1 MFASKSERKVHYS
14 IRKFSIG
21 VASVVVASLFL
32 GGVVHAE
39 GVRSKNNLTV
49 TSSGQDISKK
59 YADEVESHL
68 QSILKDVNKNLKKV
82 QHTQNV
88 DFNKKLSRI
97 KTKYLYGLKEKSE
110 AELTLKTKETKEE
123 LTAAFEQFKKDTLK
137 SGKKVAEAEKKAK
150 AQKEEDRRNY
160 PTNTYKTI
168 ELEIAEAEV
177 GVAKAE
183 LELEFAQAQV
193 QIPQDTE
200 KINAAKSKVEAAKS
214 NVKKL
219 EKIKSDIEKTY
230 LYKLDN
236 STKETPKSRVRR
248 NSPQVGDSRELK
260 ETIDKA
266 KETLST
272 YMVTRLT
279 KLDPS
284 VFWFADLL
292 MDAKKVVEEHKTKL
306 EDASDKKSVEDLRKE
321 AEGKIESLIVTHQN
335 REKENQPAPQPG
347 GQAGGSMVVPP
358 VTQTPPSTSQSP
370 GQKATEAE
378 KKKLQDL
385 IRQFQEALN
394 KLDDE
399 TKTVPDGAKL
409 TGEAGKAYN
418 ETRTYAKEVVDKSKK
433 LLSQTAVTMDELAMQ
448 LTKLNDAMSKL
459 KEAKAKL
466 VPEVKPQP
474 ENPEPK
480 PQPEGE
486 KPSVPDIN
494 QEKEKAKL
502 AIATYMSKILDD
514 IKKHHL
520 KKEKHH
526 QIVALIKDLDKLKK
540 QALSEIDNVNT
551 KVEIENTV
559 HKVFADMDT
568 VVTKFQKGLI
578 QNTPQVPEAPK
589 SPEVPK
595 VSDTPKA
602 PDTPQ
607 VPEAPKSPE
616 VPKVPEAPKAPDT
629 PQVPEAPK
637 SPEVPKVPDTP
648 KAPDTP
654 QVPEAPK
661 SPEVPK
667 VPDTPKA
674 PDTPQ
679 VPEAPKAPDTPQIP
693 EAPAPETPKTGW
705 KQENGMWYFYNT
717 DGSMATG
724 WLEYNGSW
732 YYLNANGAMATGW
745 LEYNGSWYYLNT
757 NGAMET
763 GWLEYN
769 GSWYYLNTNGAME
782 TGWLE
787 YNGSWYYLNA
797 NGSMA
802 TGWLKDGDTWY
813 YLEASGAMKESQW
826 FKVSDKWYYVNGS
839 GALAVNTTVGG
850 YRVNANGKWVN

>member
-39 GVRSKNNLTV
+39 EVRRGNNLTV
-49 TSSGQDISKK
+49 TSSG
-59 YADEVESHL
+59 DEVESHY
-68 QSILKDVNKNLKKV
+68 QSILEKVRKSLEKDR
-82 QHTQNV
+82 HTQNV
-88 DFNKKLSRI
+88 DLIKKLQDI
-97 KTKYLYGLKEKSE
+97 KRTYLYSLKEKPE
-110 AELTLKTKETKEE
+110 AELTSKTKKE

-230 LYKLDN
+230 LSKLDNSTKETPKPRVRRNSPEIKAKGRVKNYEEANIELSKYMTDLYKLDN

-292 MDAKKVVEEHKTKL
+292 MDAKKVVEEYKTKL

-607 VPEAPKSPE
+607 VP
-616 VPKVPEAPKAPDT
+616 
-629 PQVPEAPK
+629 
-637 SPEVPKVPDTP
+637 
-648 KAPDTP
+648 
-654 QVPEAPK
+654 
-661 SPEVPK
+661 
-667 VPDTPKA
+667 DTPKA

-693 EAPAPETPKTGW
+693 EAPAPETPAPAPEAPKTGW

-787 YNGSWYYLNA
+787 YNGSW
-797 NGSMA
+797 
-802 TGWLKDGDTWY
+802 
-813 YLEASGAMKESQW
+813 
-826 FKVSDKWYYVNGS
+826 
-839 GALAVNTTVGG
+839 
-850 YRVNANGKWVN
+850 

>member
-236 STKETPKSRVRR
+236 STKETPKPRVRR

-292 MDAKKVVEEHKTKL
+292 MDAKKVVEEYKTKL

-637 SPEVPKVPDTP
+637 SP
-648 KAPDTP
+648 
-654 QVPEAPK
+654 
-661 SPEVPK
+661 
-667 VPDTPKA
+667 
-674 PDTPQ
+674 
-679 VPEAPKAPDTPQIP
+679 
-693 EAPAPETPKTGW
+693 
-705 KQENGMWYFYNT
+705 
-717 DGSMATG
+717 
-724 WLEYNGSW
+724 
-732 YYLNANGAMATGW
+732 
-745 LEYNGSWYYLNT
+745 
-757 NGAMET
+757 
-763 GWLEYN
+763 
-769 GSWYYLNTNGAME
+769 
-782 TGWLE
+782 
-787 YNGSWYYLNA
+787 
-797 NGSMA
+797 
-802 TGWLKDGDTWY
+802 
-813 YLEASGAMKESQW
+813 
-826 FKVSDKWYYVNGS
+826 
-839 GALAVNTTVGG
+839 
-850 YRVNANGKWVN
+850 

>member
-292 MDAKKVVEEHKTKL
+292 MDAKKVVEEYKTKL

-637 SPEVPKVPDTP
+637 
-648 KAPDTP
+648 
-654 QVPEAPK
+654 
-661 SPEVPK
+661 
-667 VPDTPKA
+667 A

-693 EAPAPETPKTGW
+693 EAPAPETPAPAPEAPKTGW

-732 YYLNANGAMATGW
+732 YYLNANGAMA
-745 LEYNGSWYYLNT
+745 
-757 NGAMET
+757 
-763 GWLEYN
+763 
-769 GSWYYLNTNGAME
+769 
-782 TGWLE
+782 
-787 YNGSWYYLNA
+787 
-797 NGSMA
+797 
-802 TGWLKDGDTWY
+802 
-813 YLEASGAMKESQW
+813 
-826 FKVSDKWYYVNGS
+826 
-839 GALAVNTTVGG
+839 
-850 YRVNANGKWVN
+850 

>member
-39 GVRSKNNLTV
+39 EVRRGNNLTV
-49 TSSGQDISKK
+49 TSSG
-59 YADEVESHL
+59 DEVESHY
-68 QSILKDVNKNLKKV
+68 QSILEKVRKSLEKDR
-82 QHTQNV
+82 HTQNV
-88 DFNKKLSRI
+88 DLIKKLQDI
-97 KTKYLYGLKEKSE
+97 KRTYLYNLKEKPE
-110 AELTLKTKETKEE
+110 AELTSKTKKE
-123 LTAAFEQFKKDTLK
+123 LDAAFEKFKKEPELT
-137 SGKKVAEAEKKAK
+137 KKLAEAEKKAK
-150 AQKEEDRRNY
+150 DQKEEDHRNY

-183 LELEFAQAQV
+183 LELAQAQV

-200 KINAAKSKVEAAKS
+200 KINAAKAKVEAAKS

-292 MDAKKVVEEHKTKL
+292 MDAKKVVEEYKTKL

-607 VPEAPKSPE
+607 VP
-616 VPKVPEAPKAPDT
+616 
-629 PQVPEAPK
+629 
-637 SPEVPKVPDTP
+637 DTP

-654 QVPEAPK
+654 QVPEA
-661 SPEVPK
+661 
-667 VPDTPKA
+667 PKA

-693 EAPAPETPKTGW
+693 EAPAPETPAPAPEAPKTGW

-732 YYLNANGAMATGW
+732 YYLNANGAMATGWLEYNGSWYYLNTNGAMETGWLEYNGSWYYLNTNGAMETGW

>member
-21 VASVVVASLFL
+21 VASVVVASLVM
-32 GGVVHAE
+32 GSVVHATEKE
-39 GVRSKNNLTV
+39 GATQVPTSSNRANESQAEQGEQPKKLDSERDKARKEVEEYVKKIVGESYAKSTKKRHTITVALVNELNNIKNEYLNKIVESTSESQLQILMMESRSKV
-49 TSSGQDISKK
+49 DEAVSKFEKDSSSSSSSDSSTKPEASDTAK
-59 YADEVESHL
+59 P
-68 QSILKDVNKNLKKV
+68 NKPTEPGEKVAEAKKKV
-82 QHTQNV
+82 
-88 DFNKKLSRI
+88 
-97 KTKYLYGLKEKSE
+97 E
-110 AELTLKTKETKEE
+110 
-123 LTAAFEQFKKDTLK
+123 
-137 SGKKVAEAEKKAK
+137 EAEKKAK
-150 AQKEEDRRNY
+150 DQKEEDRRNY
-160 PTNTYKTI
+160 PTITYKTI

-183 LELEFAQAQV
+183 LELAQVQV

-200 KINAAKSKVEAAKS
+200 KINAAKAKVEAAKS

-292 MDAKKVVEEHKTKL
+292 MDAKKVVEEYKTKL

-568 VVTKFQKGLI
+568 VVTKFKKGLT
-578 QNTPQVPEAPK
+578 Q
-589 SPEVPK
+589 
-595 VSDTPKA
+595 DTPKEPDNKKPSA
-602 PDTPQ
+602 PKPDMQPSPQ
-607 VPEAPKSPE
+607 PEGKKPSVPAQPGTEDKKPSAPKPDMQPSPQPEGKKPSVPAQPGTEDKKPSAPKPDMQPSPQPEGKKPSVPAQPGTEDKKPSAPKPDMQPSPQPEGKKPSVPAQPGTEDKKPSAPKPDMQPSPQPEGKKPSVPEINQEKE
-616 VPKVPEAPKAPDT
+616 KAKLAVATEKKLP
-629 PQVPEAPK
+629 
-637 SPEVPKVPDTP
+637 S
-648 KAPDTP
+648 
-654 QVPEAPK
+654 
-661 SPEVPK
+661 
-667 VPDTPKA
+667 
-674 PDTPQ
+674 
-679 VPEAPKAPDTPQIP
+679 
-693 EAPAPETPKTGW
+693 TGVAS
-705 KQENGMWYFYNT
+705 NLV
-717 DGSMATG
+717 
-724 WLEYNGSW
+724 LEIIGLLGLIGTSFI
-732 YYLNANGAMATGW
+732 
-745 LEYNGSWYYLNT
+745 
-757 NGAMET
+757 
-763 GWLEYN
+763 
-769 GSWYYLNTNGAME
+769 
-782 TGWLE
+782 
-787 YNGSWYYLNA
+787 
-797 NGSMA
+797 
-802 TGWLKDGDTWY
+802 
-813 YLEASGAMKESQW
+813 AMKRR
-826 FKVSDKWYYVNGS
+826 K
-839 GALAVNTTVGG
+839 
-850 YRVNANGKWVN
+850 

>member
-292 MDAKKVVEEHKTKL
+292 MDAKKVVEEYKTKL

-693 EAPAPETPKTGW
+693 EAPAPETPAPAPEAPKTGW

-757 NGAMET
+757 NGAM
-763 GWLEYN
+763 
-769 GSWYYLNTNGAME
+769 
-782 TGWLE
+782 
-787 YNGSWYYLNA
+787 
-797 NGSMA
+797 
-802 TGWLKDGDTWY
+802 
-813 YLEASGAMKESQW
+813 
-826 FKVSDKWYYVNGS
+826 
-839 GALAVNTTVGG
+839 
-850 YRVNANGKWVN
+850 

>member
-1 MFASKSERKVHYS
+1 M
-14 IRKFSIG
+14 RKFSIG

-39 GVRSKNNLTV
+39 EVRRGNNLTV
-49 TSSGQDISKK
+49 TSSG
-59 YADEVESHL
+59 DEVESHY
-68 QSILKDVNKNLKKV
+68 QSILEKVRKSLEKDR
-82 QHTQNV
+82 HTQNV
-88 DFNKKLSRI
+88 DLIKKLQDI
-97 KTKYLYGLKEKSE
+97 KRTYLYSLKEKPE
-110 AELTLKTKETKEE
+110 AELTSKTKKE

-230 LYKLDN
+230 LSKLDNSTKETPKPRVRRNSPEIKAKGRVKNYEEANIELSKYMTDLYKLDN

-292 MDAKKVVEEHKTKL
+292 MDAKKVVEEYKTKL

-589 SPEVPK
+589 
-595 VSDTPKA
+595 
-602 PDTPQ
+602 
-607 VPEAPKSPE
+607 
-616 VPKVPEAPKAPDT
+616 
-629 PQVPEAPK
+629 
-637 SPEVPKVPDTP
+637 
-648 KAPDTP
+648 
-654 QVPEAPK
+654 
-661 SPEVPK
+661 
-667 VPDTPKA
+667 
-674 PDTPQ
+674 
-679 VPEAPKAPDTPQIP
+679 APDTPQIP

-732 YYLNANGAMATGW
+732 YYLNANGAM
-745 LEYNGSWYYLNT
+745 
-757 NGAMET
+757 
-763 GWLEYN
+763 
-769 GSWYYLNTNGAME
+769 
-782 TGWLE
+782 
-787 YNGSWYYLNA
+787 
-797 NGSMA
+797 
-802 TGWLKDGDTWY
+802 
-813 YLEASGAMKESQW
+813 
-826 FKVSDKWYYVNGS
+826 
-839 GALAVNTTVGG
+839 
-850 YRVNANGKWVN
+850 

>member
-193 QIPQDTE
+193 QNQDTE

-230 LYKLDN
+230 LYKLDNSTKETPKPRVRRNSPEIKAKGRVKNYEEANIELSKYMTDLYKLDN

-292 MDAKKVVEEHKTKL
+292 MDAKKVVEEYKTKL

-679 VPEAPKAPDTPQIP
+679 VPEAPKSPEVPKVPDTPKAPDTPQVPEAPKAPDTPQIP

-732 YYLNANGAMATGW
+732 YYLNANGAMA
-745 LEYNGSWYYLNT
+745 
-757 NGAMET
+757 
-763 GWLEYN
+763 
-769 GSWYYLNTNGAME
+769 
-782 TGWLE
+782 
-787 YNGSWYYLNA
+787 
-797 NGSMA
+797 
-802 TGWLKDGDTWY
+802 
-813 YLEASGAMKESQW
+813 
-826 FKVSDKWYYVNGS
+826 
-839 GALAVNTTVGG
+839 
-850 YRVNANGKWVN
+850 

>member
-110 AELTLKTKETKEE
+110 AELTLKTKEE

-236 STKETPKSRVRR
+236 STKETPKPRVRR

-292 MDAKKVVEEHKTKL
+292 MDAKKVVEEYKTKL

-679 VPEAPKAPDTPQIP
+679 VPEAPKSPEVPKVPDTPKAPDTPQVPEAPKAPDTPQIP

-732 YYLNANGAMATGW
+732 YYLNANGAMA
-745 LEYNGSWYYLNT
+745 
-757 NGAMET
+757 
-763 GWLEYN
+763 
-769 GSWYYLNTNGAME
+769 
-782 TGWLE
+782 
-787 YNGSWYYLNA
+787 
-797 NGSMA
+797 
-802 TGWLKDGDTWY
+802 
-813 YLEASGAMKESQW
+813 
-826 FKVSDKWYYVNGS
+826 
-839 GALAVNTTVGG
+839 
-850 YRVNANGKWVN
+850 

>member
-39 GVRSKNNLTV
+39 EVRRGNNLTV
-49 TSSGQDISKK
+49 TSSG
-59 YADEVESHL
+59 DEVESHY
-68 QSILKDVNKNLKKV
+68 QSILEKVRKSLEKDR
-82 QHTQNV
+82 HTQNV
-88 DFNKKLSRI
+88 DLIKKLQDI
-97 KTKYLYGLKEKSE
+97 KRTYLYNLKEKPE
-110 AELTLKTKETKEE
+110 AELTSKTKKE
-123 LTAAFEQFKKDTLK
+123 LDAAFEKFKKEPELT
-137 SGKKVAEAEKKAK
+137 KKLAEAEKKAK
-150 AQKEEDRRNY
+150 DQKEEDHRNY

-183 LELEFAQAQV
+183 LELAQAQV

-200 KINAAKSKVEAAKS
+200 KINAAKAKVEAAKS

-236 STKETPKSRVRR
+236 STKETPKPRVRR

-292 MDAKKVVEEHKTKL
+292 MDAKKVVEEYKTKL

-616 VPKVPEAPKAPDT
+616 VPKVSDTPKAPDT

-693 EAPAPETPKTGW
+693 EAPAPETPAPAPEAPKTGW

>member
-292 MDAKKVVEEHKTKL
+292 MDAKKVVEEYKTKL

-607 VPEAPKSPE
+607 VPEAPK
-616 VPKVPEAPKAPDT
+616 
-629 PQVPEAPK
+629 
-637 SPEVPKVPDTP
+637 
-648 KAPDTP
+648 
-654 QVPEAPK
+654 
-661 SPEVPK
+661 
-667 VPDTPKA
+667 
-674 PDTPQ
+674 
-679 VPEAPKAPDTPQIP
+679 APDTPQIP
-693 EAPAPETPKTGW
+693 EAPAPETPAPAPEAPKTGW

-732 YYLNANGAMATGW
+732 YYLNANGAMATGWLEYNGSWYYLNTNGAMETGW

>member
-292 MDAKKVVEEHKTKL
+292 MDAKKVVEEYKTKL

-589 SPEVPK
+589 
-595 VSDTPKA
+595 
-602 PDTPQ
+602 
-607 VPEAPKSPE
+607 
-616 VPKVPEAPKAPDT
+616 
-629 PQVPEAPK
+629 
-637 SPEVPKVPDTP
+637 
-648 KAPDTP
+648 
-654 QVPEAPK
+654 
-661 SPEVPK
+661 
-667 VPDTPKA
+667 
-674 PDTPQ
+674 
-679 VPEAPKAPDTPQIP
+679 APDTPQIP
-693 EAPAPETPKTGW
+693 EAPAPETPAPAPEAPKTGW

-745 LEYNGSWYYLNT
+745 LEYNGSWYYLN
-757 NGAMET
+757 
-763 GWLEYN
+763 
-769 GSWYYLNTNGAME
+769 
-782 TGWLE
+782 
-787 YNGSWYYLNA
+787 
-797 NGSMA
+797 
-802 TGWLKDGDTWY
+802 
-813 YLEASGAMKESQW
+813 
-826 FKVSDKWYYVNGS
+826 
-839 GALAVNTTVGG
+839 
-850 YRVNANGKWVN
+850 

>member
-39 GVRSKNNLTV
+39 EVRRGNNLTV
-49 TSSGQDISKK
+49 TSSG
-59 YADEVESHL
+59 DEVESHY
-68 QSILKDVNKNLKKV
+68 QSILEKVRKSLEKDR
-82 QHTQNV
+82 HTQNV
-88 DFNKKLSRI
+88 DLIKKLQDI
-97 KTKYLYGLKEKSE
+97 KRTYLYSLKEKPE
-110 AELTLKTKETKEE
+110 AELTSKTKKE

-230 LYKLDN
+230 LSKLDNSTKETPKPRVRRNSPEIKAKGRVKNYEEANIELSKYMTDLYKLDN

-292 MDAKKVVEEHKTKL
+292 MDAKKVVEEYKTKL

-679 VPEAPKAPDTPQIP
+679 VPEAPKSPEVPKVPDTPKAPDTPQVPEAPKAPDTPQIP

-745 LEYNGSWYYLNT
+745 LEYNGSWYYLNA
-757 NGAMET
+757 NGAM
-763 GWLEYN
+763 
-769 GSWYYLNTNGAME
+769 A
-782 TGWLE
+782 
-787 YNGSWYYLNA
+787 
-797 NGSMA
+797 
-802 TGWLKDGDTWY
+802 
-813 YLEASGAMKESQW
+813 
-826 FKVSDKWYYVNGS
+826 
-839 GALAVNTTVGG
+839 
-850 YRVNANGKWVN
+850 

>member
-39 GVRSKNNLTV
+39 EVRRGNNLTV
-49 TSSGQDISKK
+49 TSSG
-59 YADEVESHL
+59 DEVESHY
-68 QSILKDVNKNLKKV
+68 QSILEKVRKSLEKDR
-82 QHTQNV
+82 HTQNV
-88 DFNKKLSRI
+88 DLIKKLQDI
-97 KTKYLYGLKEKSE
+97 KRTYLYSLKEKPE
-110 AELTLKTKETKEE
+110 AELTSKTKKE

-168 ELEIAEAEV
+168 ELEIA
-177 GVAKAE
+177 
-183 LELEFAQAQV
+183 
-193 QIPQDTE
+193 
-200 KINAAKSKVEAAKS
+200 
-214 NVKKL
+214 
-219 EKIKSDIEKTY
+219 
-230 LYKLDN
+230 
-236 STKETPKSRVRR
+236 
-248 NSPQVGDSRELK
+248 
-260 ETIDKA
+260 
-266 KETLST
+266 
-272 YMVTRLT
+272 
-279 KLDPS
+279 
-284 VFWFADLL
+284 
-292 MDAKKVVEEHKTKL
+292 
-306 EDASDKKSVEDLRKE
+306 E

-589 SPEVPK
+589 
-595 VSDTPKA
+595 
-602 PDTPQ
+602 
-607 VPEAPKSPE
+607 
-616 VPKVPEAPKAPDT
+616 
-629 PQVPEAPK
+629 
-637 SPEVPKVPDTP
+637 
-648 KAPDTP
+648 
-654 QVPEAPK
+654 
-661 SPEVPK
+661 
-667 VPDTPKA
+667 
-674 PDTPQ
+674 
-679 VPEAPKAPDTPQIP
+679 APDTPQIP

-717 DGSMATG
+717 DGS
-724 WLEYNGSW
+724 
-732 YYLNANGAMATGW
+732 MATGW

-787 YNGSWYYLNA
+787 YNGSWYYLNT
-797 NGSMA
+797 NGAME
-802 TGWLKDGDTWY
+802 TGWL
-813 YLEASGAMKESQW
+813 E
-826 FKVSDKWYYVNGS
+826 
-839 GALAVNTTVGG
+839 
-850 YRVNANGKWVN
+850 

>member
-14 IRKFSIG
+14 IRKFSVG
-21 VASVVVASLFL
+21 VASVAVASLVM
-32 GGVVHAE
+32 GSVVHATE
-39 GVRSKNNLTV
+39 NERTTQVP
-49 TSSGQDISKK
+49 TSSNRGKPERRKAAEQF
-59 YADEVESHL
+59 DEY
-68 QSILKDVNKNLKKV
+68 INKMIQLDKRK
-82 QHTQNV
+82 HTQNLA
-88 DFNKKLSRI
+88 FNIKLSRI
-97 KTKYLYGLKEKSE
+97 KTEYLNGLKEKSE
-110 AELTLKTKETKEE
+110 AELPSKISEAE
-123 LTAAFEQFKKDTLK
+123 LPSKIKAELDAAFKQFKKDTLPTEPE
-137 SGKKVAEAEKKAK
+137 KKVAEAEKKVEEAEKKAK

-160 PTNTYKTI
+160 PTNTYKTL

-183 LELEFAQAQV
+183 LELAQAQV

-200 KINAAKSKVEAAKS
+200 KINAAKAKVEAAKS

-230 LYKLDN
+230 LYKLDNSTKETPKPRVRRNSPEIKAKGRVKNYKEANIELSKYMTDLYKLDN

-292 MDAKKVVEEHKTKL
+292 MDAKKVVEEYKTKL

-480 PQPEGE
+480 PQPEGK

-568 VVTKFQKGLI
+568 VVTKFKKGLT
-578 QNTPQVPEAPK
+578 Q
-589 SPEVPK
+589 
-595 VSDTPKA
+595 DTPKEPDNKKPSA
-602 PDTPQ
+602 PKPDMQPSPQ
-607 VPEAPKSPE
+607 PEGKKPSVPAQPGTEDKKPSAPKPDMQPSPQPEGKKPSVPAQPGTEDKKPSAPKPDMQPSPQPEGKKPSVPEINQEKE
-616 VPKVPEAPKAPDT
+616 KAKLAVATEKKLP
-629 PQVPEAPK
+629 
-637 SPEVPKVPDTP
+637 S
-648 KAPDTP
+648 
-654 QVPEAPK
+654 
-661 SPEVPK
+661 
-667 VPDTPKA
+667 
-674 PDTPQ
+674 
-679 VPEAPKAPDTPQIP
+679 
-693 EAPAPETPKTGW
+693 TGVAS
-705 KQENGMWYFYNT
+705 NLV
-717 DGSMATG
+717 
-724 WLEYNGSW
+724 LEIIGLLGLIGTSFI
-732 YYLNANGAMATGW
+732 
-745 LEYNGSWYYLNT
+745 
-757 NGAMET
+757 
-763 GWLEYN
+763 
-769 GSWYYLNTNGAME
+769 
-782 TGWLE
+782 
-787 YNGSWYYLNA
+787 
-797 NGSMA
+797 
-802 TGWLKDGDTWY
+802 
-813 YLEASGAMKESQW
+813 AMKRR
-826 FKVSDKWYYVNGS
+826 K
-839 GALAVNTTVGG
+839 
-850 YRVNANGKWVN
+850 

>member
-39 GVRSKNNLTV
+39 EVRRGNNLTV
-49 TSSGQDISKK
+49 TSSG
-59 YADEVESHL
+59 DEVESHY
-68 QSILKDVNKNLKKV
+68 QSILEKVRKSLEKDR
-82 QHTQNV
+82 HTQNV
-88 DFNKKLSRI
+88 DLIKKLQDI
-97 KTKYLYGLKEKSE
+97 KRTYLYNLKEKPE
-110 AELTLKTKETKEE
+110 AELTSKTKKE
-123 LTAAFEQFKKDTLK
+123 LDAAFEKFKKEPELT
-137 SGKKVAEAEKKAK
+137 KKLAEAEKKAK
-150 AQKEEDRRNY
+150 DQKEEDHRNY

-183 LELEFAQAQV
+183 LELAQAQV

-200 KINAAKSKVEAAKS
+200 KINAAKAKVEAAKS

-230 LYKLDN
+230 LYKLDNSTKKTPKPRVRRNSPEIKAKGRVKNYKEANIELSKYMTDLYKLDN

-292 MDAKKVVEEHKTKL
+292 MDAKKVVEEYKTKL

-589 SPEVPK
+589 
-595 VSDTPKA
+595 
-602 PDTPQ
+602 
-607 VPEAPKSPE
+607 
-616 VPKVPEAPKAPDT
+616 
-629 PQVPEAPK
+629 
-637 SPEVPKVPDTP
+637 
-648 KAPDTP
+648 
-654 QVPEAPK
+654 
-661 SPEVPK
+661 
-667 VPDTPKA
+667 
-674 PDTPQ
+674 
-679 VPEAPKAPDTPQIP
+679 APDTPQIP
-693 EAPAPETPKTGW
+693 EAPAPETPAPAPEAPKTGW

-787 YNGSWYYLNA
+787 YNGSWYYLNTNGAMETGWLEYNGSWYYLNA
-797 NGSMA
+797 NGDMATGWLQYNGSWYYLNANGDMA

>member
-236 STKETPKSRVRR
+236 STKETPKPRVRR

-292 MDAKKVVEEHKTKL
+292 MDAKKVVEEYKTKL

-595 VSDTPKA
+595 VSDTPK
-602 PDTPQ
+602 
-607 VPEAPKSPE
+607 
-616 VPKVPEAPKAPDT
+616 
-629 PQVPEAPK
+629 
-637 SPEVPKVPDTP
+637 
-648 KAPDTP
+648 
-654 QVPEAPK
+654 
-661 SPEVPK
+661 
-667 VPDTPKA
+667 
-674 PDTPQ
+674 
-679 VPEAPKAPDTPQIP
+679 
-693 EAPAPETPKTGW
+693 
-705 KQENGMWYFYNT
+705 
-717 DGSMATG
+717 
-724 WLEYNGSW
+724 
-732 YYLNANGAMATGW
+732 
-745 LEYNGSWYYLNT
+745 
-757 NGAMET
+757 
-763 GWLEYN
+763 
-769 GSWYYLNTNGAME
+769 
-782 TGWLE
+782 
-787 YNGSWYYLNA
+787 
-797 NGSMA
+797 
-802 TGWLKDGDTWY
+802 
-813 YLEASGAMKESQW
+813 
-826 FKVSDKWYYVNGS
+826 
-839 GALAVNTTVGG
+839 
-850 YRVNANGKWVN
+850 

>member
-39 GVRSKNNLTV
+39 EVRRGNNLTV
-49 TSSGQDISKK
+49 TSSG
-59 YADEVESHL
+59 DEVESHY
-68 QSILKDVNKNLKKV
+68 QSILEKVRKSLEKDR
-82 QHTQNV
+82 HTQNV
-88 DFNKKLSRI
+88 DLIKKLQDI
-97 KTKYLYGLKEKSE
+97 KRTYLYNLKEKPE
-110 AELTLKTKETKEE
+110 AELTSKTKKE
-123 LTAAFEQFKKDTLK
+123 LDAAFEKFKKEPELT
-137 SGKKVAEAEKKAK
+137 KKLAEAEKKAK
-150 AQKEEDRRNY
+150 DQKEEDHRNY

-183 LELEFAQAQV
+183 LELAQAQV

-200 KINAAKSKVEAAKS
+200 KINAAKAKVEAAKS

-292 MDAKKVVEEHKTKL
+292 MDAKKVVEEYKTKL

-616 VPKVPEAPKAPDT
+616 VPKV
-629 PQVPEAPK
+629 
-637 SPEVPKVPDTP
+637 SDTP

-693 EAPAPETPKTGW
+693 EAPAPETPAPAPEAPKTGW

-787 YNGSWYYLNA
+787 YNGSWYY
-797 NGSMA
+797 
-802 TGWLKDGDTWY
+802 
-813 YLEASGAMKESQW
+813 
-826 FKVSDKWYYVNGS
+826 
-839 GALAVNTTVGG
+839 
-850 YRVNANGKWVN
+850 

>member
-292 MDAKKVVEEHKTKL
+292 MDAKKVVEEYKTKL

-321 AEGKIESLIVTHQN
+321 AEGKIEKKKT
-335 REKENQPAPQPG
+335 NQHPNPG

-679 VPEAPKAPDTPQIP
+679 VPEAPKSPEVPKVPDTPKAPDTPQVPEAPKAPDTPQIP
-693 EAPAPETPKTGW
+693 EAPAPETPAPAPEAPKTGW

-732 YYLNANGAMATGW
+732 YYLNANGAMA
-745 LEYNGSWYYLNT
+745 
-757 NGAMET
+757 
-763 GWLEYN
+763 
-769 GSWYYLNTNGAME
+769 
-782 TGWLE
+782 
-787 YNGSWYYLNA
+787 
-797 NGSMA
+797 
-802 TGWLKDGDTWY
+802 
-813 YLEASGAMKESQW
+813 
-826 FKVSDKWYYVNGS
+826 
-839 GALAVNTTVGG
+839 
-850 YRVNANGKWVN
+850 

>member
-236 STKETPKSRVRR
+236 STKETPKPRVRR

-292 MDAKKVVEEHKTKL
+292 MDAKKVVEEYKTKL

-648 KAPDTP
+648 KAPD
-654 QVPEAPK
+654 
-661 SPEVPK
+661 
-667 VPDTPKA
+667 
-674 PDTPQ
+674 
-679 VPEAPKAPDTPQIP
+679 
-693 EAPAPETPKTGW
+693 
-705 KQENGMWYFYNT
+705 
-717 DGSMATG
+717 
-724 WLEYNGSW
+724 
-732 YYLNANGAMATGW
+732 
-745 LEYNGSWYYLNT
+745 
-757 NGAMET
+757 
-763 GWLEYN
+763 
-769 GSWYYLNTNGAME
+769 
-782 TGWLE
+782 
-787 YNGSWYYLNA
+787 
-797 NGSMA
+797 
-802 TGWLKDGDTWY
+802 
-813 YLEASGAMKESQW
+813 
-826 FKVSDKWYYVNGS
+826 
-839 GALAVNTTVGG
+839 
-850 YRVNANGKWVN
+850 

>member
-292 MDAKKVVEEHKTKL
+292 MDAKKVVEEYKTKL

-616 VPKVPEAPKAPDT
+616 VPKVPEAP
-629 PQVPEAPK
+629 
-637 SPEVPKVPDTP
+637 
-648 KAPDTP
+648 
-654 QVPEAPK
+654 
-661 SPEVPK
+661 
-667 VPDTPKA
+667 
-674 PDTPQ
+674 
-679 VPEAPKAPDTPQIP
+679 
-693 EAPAPETPKTGW
+693 
-705 KQENGMWYFYNT
+705 
-717 DGSMATG
+717 
-724 WLEYNGSW
+724 
-732 YYLNANGAMATGW
+732 
-745 LEYNGSWYYLNT
+745 
-757 NGAMET
+757 
-763 GWLEYN
+763 
-769 GSWYYLNTNGAME
+769 
-782 TGWLE
+782 
-787 YNGSWYYLNA
+787 
-797 NGSMA
+797 
-802 TGWLKDGDTWY
+802 
-813 YLEASGAMKESQW
+813 
-826 FKVSDKWYYVNGS
+826 
-839 GALAVNTTVGG
+839 
-850 YRVNANGKWVN
+850 

>member
-21 VASVVVASLFL
+21 VASVVVASLVM
-32 GGVVHAE
+32 GSVVHATEKE
-39 GVRSKNNLTV
+39 GATQVPTSSNRANESQAEQGEQPKKLDSERDKARKEVEEYVKKIVGESYAKSTKKRHTITVALVNELNNIKNEYLNKIVESTSESQLQILMMESRSKV
-49 TSSGQDISKK
+49 DEAVSKFEKDSSSSSSSDSSTKPEASDTAK
-59 YADEVESHL
+59 P
-68 QSILKDVNKNLKKV
+68 NKPTEPGEKVAEAKKKV
-82 QHTQNV
+82 
-88 DFNKKLSRI
+88 
-97 KTKYLYGLKEKSE
+97 E
-110 AELTLKTKETKEE
+110 
-123 LTAAFEQFKKDTLK
+123 
-137 SGKKVAEAEKKAK
+137 EAEKKAK
-150 AQKEEDRRNY
+150 DQKEEDRRNY
-160 PTNTYKTI
+160 PTITYKTI

-183 LELEFAQAQV
+183 LELAQVQV

-200 KINAAKSKVEAAKS
+200 KINAAKAKVEAAKS

-292 MDAKKVVEEHKTKL
+292 MDAKKVVEEYKTKL

-568 VVTKFQKGLI
+568 VVTKFKKGLT
-578 QNTPQVPEAPK
+578 Q
-589 SPEVPK
+589 
-595 VSDTPKA
+595 DTPKE
-602 PDTPQ
+602 PDNKKPS
-607 VPEAPKSPE
+607 APKPDMQPSPQPE
-616 VPKVPEAPKAPDT
+616 GKKPSVPAQPGTE
-629 PQVPEAPK
+629 
-637 SPEVPKVPDTP
+637 
-648 KAPDTP
+648 
-654 QVPEAPK
+654 
-661 SPEVPK
+661 
-667 VPDTPKA
+667 
-674 PDTPQ
+674 
-679 VPEAPKAPDTPQIP
+679 
-693 EAPAPETPKTGW
+693 
-705 KQENGMWYFYNT
+705 
-717 DGSMATG
+717 
-724 WLEYNGSW
+724 
-732 YYLNANGAMATGW
+732 
-745 LEYNGSWYYLNT
+745 
-757 NGAMET
+757 
-763 GWLEYN
+763 
-769 GSWYYLNTNGAME
+769 
-782 TGWLE
+782 
-787 YNGSWYYLNA
+787 
-797 NGSMA
+797 
-802 TGWLKDGDTWY
+802 
-813 YLEASGAMKESQW
+813 
-826 FKVSDKWYYVNGS
+826 
-839 GALAVNTTVGG
+839 
-850 YRVNANGKWVN
+850 

>member
-1 MFASKSERKVHYS
+1 MLASKSERKVHYS
-14 IRKFSIG
+14 IRKFSVG
-21 VASVVVASLFL
+21 VASVAVASLVM
-32 GGVVHAE
+32 GSVVHATE
-39 GVRSKNNLTV
+39 NERTTQVP
-49 TSSGQDISKK
+49 TSSNRGKPERRKAAEQF
-59 YADEVESHL
+59 DEY
-68 QSILKDVNKNLKKV
+68 INKMIQLDKRK
-82 QHTQNV
+82 HTQNLA
-88 DFNKKLSRI
+88 FNIKLSRI
-97 KTKYLYGLKEKSE
+97 KTEYLNGLKEKSE
-110 AELTLKTKETKEE
+110 AELPSKISEAE
-123 LTAAFEQFKKDTLK
+123 LPSKIKAELDAAFKQFKKDTLPTEPE
-137 SGKKVAEAEKKAK
+137 KKVAEAEKKVEEAEKKAK

-160 PTNTYKTI
+160 PTNTYKTL

-183 LELEFAQAQV
+183 LELAQAQV

-200 KINAAKSKVEAAKS
+200 KINAAKAKVEAAKS

-236 STKETPKSRVRR
+236 STKETPKPRVRRNSPEIKAKGRVKNYKEANIELSKYMTDLYKLDNSTKETPKSRVETPKSRVRR

-292 MDAKKVVEEHKTKL
+292 MDAKKVVEEYKTKL

-568 VVTKFQKGLI
+568 VVTKFKKGLT
-578 QNTPQVPEAPK
+578 Q
-589 SPEVPK
+589 
-595 VSDTPKA
+595 DTPKEPDNKKPSA
-602 PDTPQ
+602 PKPDMQPSPQ
-607 VPEAPKSPE
+607 PEGKKPSVPAQPGTEDKKPSAPKPDMQPSPQPEGKKPSVPAQPGTEDKKPSAPKPDMQPSPQPEGKKPSVPAQPGTEDKKPSAPKPDMQPSPQPEGKKPSVPEINQEKE
-616 VPKVPEAPKAPDT
+616 KAKLAVATEKKLP
-629 PQVPEAPK
+629 
-637 SPEVPKVPDTP
+637 S
-648 KAPDTP
+648 
-654 QVPEAPK
+654 
-661 SPEVPK
+661 
-667 VPDTPKA
+667 
-674 PDTPQ
+674 
-679 VPEAPKAPDTPQIP
+679 
-693 EAPAPETPKTGW
+693 TGVAS
-705 KQENGMWYFYNT
+705 NLV
-717 DGSMATG
+717 
-724 WLEYNGSW
+724 LEIIGLLGLIGTSFI
-732 YYLNANGAMATGW
+732 
-745 LEYNGSWYYLNT
+745 
-757 NGAMET
+757 
-763 GWLEYN
+763 
-769 GSWYYLNTNGAME
+769 
-782 TGWLE
+782 
-787 YNGSWYYLNA
+787 
-797 NGSMA
+797 
-802 TGWLKDGDTWY
+802 
-813 YLEASGAMKESQW
+813 AMKRR
-826 FKVSDKWYYVNGS
+826 K
-839 GALAVNTTVGG
+839 
-850 YRVNANGKWVN
+850 

>member
-292 MDAKKVVEEHKTKL
+292 MDAKKVVEEYKTKL

-399 TKTVPDGAKL
+399 TKTVTDGAKL

-679 VPEAPKAPDTPQIP
+679 VPEAPKSPEVPKVPDTPKAPDTPQVPEAPKAPDTPQIP
-693 EAPAPETPKTGW
+693 EAPAPETPAPAPEAPKTGW

-732 YYLNANGAMATGW
+732 YYLNANGAMA
-745 LEYNGSWYYLNT
+745 
-757 NGAMET
+757 
-763 GWLEYN
+763 
-769 GSWYYLNTNGAME
+769 
-782 TGWLE
+782 
-787 YNGSWYYLNA
+787 
-797 NGSMA
+797 
-802 TGWLKDGDTWY
+802 
-813 YLEASGAMKESQW
+813 
-826 FKVSDKWYYVNGS
+826 
-839 GALAVNTTVGG
+839 
-850 YRVNANGKWVN
+850 